1 VLTIDPHHLST
12 IDLNCDM
19 GEGMS
24 TDDEIF
30 PFISS
35 ANIACGGHAGDS
47 GTMRRSVQLALQSG
61 VAIGAHPSY
70 PDRAGF
76 GRTDMLEPRPDAVR
90 LGTLLSDLTTQ
101 IAALYAVCQE
111 MGARLHH
118 VKAHGALYNRAAR
131 DPAVSRIICEAV
143 IAIDPSII
151 IYGLSGGETLPAAG
165 AAGLRFVNEVF
176 ADRTYRPDGSL
187 TPRSEPFALIRD
199 PATMLN
205 QVLTMILRHQVRTPN
220 GAIVPIAAETICL
233 HGDGDDPIKF
243 ASIIRSALERHGIT
257 VAAP

>member
-1 VLTIDPHHLST
+1 MLTV
-12 IDLNCDM
+12 DLNCDM

-35 ANIACGGHAGDS
+35 ANIACGGHAGDR
-47 GTMRRSVQLALQSG
+47 GTMRRSVELAMQQD
-61 VAIGAHPSY
+61 VKIGAHPSY
-70 PDRAGF
+70 PDRPGF
-76 GRTDMLEPRPDAVR
+76 GRTDLPESR
-90 LGTLLSDLTTQ
+90 LGNLLADLISQ
-101 IAALYAVCQE
+101 IAALQEVCQE
-111 MGARLHH
+111 MGVRLHH
-118 VKAHGALYNRAAR
+118 VKPHGALYNRAAR
-131 DPAVSRIICEAV
+131 DSVISTIICQA
-143 IAIDPSII
+143 ARSIDPSLI
-151 IYGLSGGETLPAAG
+151 IYGLSGSETLRAAG

-205 QVLTMILRHQVRTPN
+205 QVLTMIGRHQVRTRD
-220 GAIVPIAAETICL
+220 GTIIRITAETICL
-233 HGDGDDPIKF
+233 HGDGDDPVKF
-243 ASIIRSALERHGIT
+243 ASIIRGALERHEIN